1 LRLSII
7 LKVIIAFSISLSNCF
22 AKNVYFI
29 GEKGE
34 FFQSLFR
41 NDARVNHYLSKN
53 LNEAEN
59 IIMLSPD
66 MKEARK
72 IISNK
77 SLKDKKIL
85 FAFYYNRPKEFIP
98 LPHMNLLPV
107 TEYFDT
113 IENEHVTN
121 SPFAKPELTPKVKLS
136 IQYEAWIGVFGHLKL
151 SRKISELSEIVK

>member
-1 LRLSII
+1 M
-7 LKVIIAFSISLSNCF
+7 
-22 AKNVYFI
+22 
-29 GEKGE
+29 GERGE
-34 FFQSLFR
+34 FYQSLFR
-41 NDARVNHYLSKN
+41 NDPRVNHYLSKN
-53 LNEAEN
+53 LYEAEN

-85 FAFYYNRPKEFIP
+85 FAFYYDRPKEFIL
-98 LPHMNLLPV
+98 LPHMNLSPV
-107 TEYFDT
+107 TKYFDT

-136 IQYEAWIGVFGHLKL
+136 IQYEAWIEVFRHLKL